1 VANENVEMTYWHT
14 MAGGLA
20 YAVPSLLRYYTSKAK
35 VFRECARQMFGV
47 RGIWISAYTAPN
59 TAGAGVPVSVIS
71 NWISCAGWLCRHFW
85 DYYLYTRD
93 EALLRAEILPFMY
106 EAALFYLDYAVEDG
120 DVIRLYPSV
129 SPENTPAG
137 MPNVVAQNATMDF
150 AVMKELLEHLLEGME
165 ITGLYADEAE
175 DFRALLRKIPP
186 YQINEDGAV
195 KEWMHPDIKDNYHH
209 RHLSHI
215 YPVFPGTEVTAHNA
229 PDLFEA
235 FRKAVSLR
243 KLGSQSGWSLTHM
256 ASIYARIG
264 EAEKSLECLDM
275 MAKGVVMDSLLTT
288 HNDWRNMGMT
298 MTWGGD
304 ATEQLDANFG
314 AVNAIQEMLFC
325 WQREALSI
333 LPALPARLSHGDV
346 RGMVFPDGTLDMTWQ
361 ADGAVAVTIR
371 VIRDLDTAVL
381 LCGRERERITLRAG
395 ESLTRTYVR

>member
-1 VANENVEMTYWHT
+1 M
-14 MAGGLA
+14 L
-20 YAVPSLLRYYTSKAK
+20 
-35 VFRECARQMFGV
+35 
-47 RGIWISAYTAPN
+47 
-59 TAGAGVPVSVIS
+59 
-71 NWISCAGWLCRHFW
+71 
-85 DYYLYTRD
+85 
-93 EALLRAEILPFMY
+93 
-106 EAALFYLDYAVEDG
+106 
-120 DVIRLYPSV
+120 
-129 SPENTPAG
+129 
-137 MPNVVAQNATMDF
+137 
-150 AVMKELLEHLLEGME
+150 
-165 ITGLYADEAE
+165 
-175 DFRALLRKIPP
+175 
-186 YQINEDGAV
+186 NEDGAV

-229 PDLFEA
+229 PDLFAA

-361 ADGAVAVTIR
+361 ADGTVDVTIR
-371 VIRDLDTAVL
+371 AVRDLDTAVL